1 MGDRV
6 KKLSIIIPVY
16 NAEKWLPS
24 CVDSIIAATDDTAE
38 ILLVN
43 DGSKDGSKKLIES
56 YQDRYPNR
64 VIAISKPNSGSG
76 ETRNL
81 GLAKATGKYVTF
93 IDSDDYVDRDYFEK
107 FVDAIERTG
116 ADVVVGGYKRI
127 VDGKEQFEVVLKDV
141 PWARYQILAPWAKIF
156 NLDFIRRNNLK
167 FVPLVL
173 GDDDHFVTVAYS
185 YANKVAVLSYAGYNF
200 ICNRESITNTKHKG
214 LRRDIKLTELL
225 DRIDADVNKRD
236 ELLNLH
242 YLKLGVYYML
252 RSGRLATKERFM
264 EEHVKLMDWY
274 REHNVSLNFP
284 VTSITTSDPL
294 QVRLAVKIYLMLAK
308 AHLISAF
315 ASVYCKGV
323 VKE

>member
-127 VDGKEQFEVVLKDV
+127 VDGKKQFKVVPKDV

-156 NLDFIRRNNLK
+156 NLDFIRRNHLK

-173 GDDDHFVTVAYS
+173 GDDDHFVTVACS

-214 LRRDIKLTELL
+214 LRRDIELTELL

-274 REHNVSLNFP
+274 REHNVPLNFP